1 MKERIFTC
9 QEHGLLTKENSYVH
23 RAGDKYRWRCK
34 KCEFAKAA
42 IRRANKINVPCDI
55 HGLTDRDS
63 LGRCRK
69 CRVVESVNYKKNNR
83 EIVRAN
89 FKKNYYKDLDKSRI
103 SNRVKNKNL
112 TKPQWIEMTSR
123 STNLHRDRTALAYLV
138 NRYPQPYFED
148 FFETRDVPINQ
159 DHFAISE
166 MIQWVF
172 RSAIRDQKPISI
184 YIPSER
190 MRSLFVKW
198 LDGKEPS
205 F

>member
-112 TKPQWIEMTSR
+112 TLEEYKNMLYEQDNKCKICNRPERRKGR
-123 STNLHRDRTALAYLV
+123 SGDLSSLCIDHNHRNGVIRSLLCSDCNTGIGKLQDCPIMLRKAAAYL
-138 NRYPQPYFED
+138 EWH
-148 FFETRDVPINQ
+148 EEK
-159 DHFAISE
+159 A
-166 MIQWVF
+166 
-172 RSAIRDQKPISI
+172 KC
-184 YIPSER
+184 
-190 MRSLFVKW
+190 
-198 LDGKEPS
+198 LDRRPK
-205 F
+205 